1 MNEIVKIVVSLFIGI
16 FSGALTVYTGIGAS
30 IMIPLVIFFGLI
42 KDYRTAVGTMLLVV
56 LTPAFIFPV
65 YSYYK
70 SDRIDLTVGIP
81 IAIGYII
88 GNYITSVYFMD
99 SIKNEIIY
107 LIFGIYSL
115 VVGYIFI
122 KKSKYIF

>member
-1 MNEIVKIVVSLFIGI
+1 MNEIVKIVISLFIGI
-16 FSGALTVYTGIGAS
+16 ISGALTVYTGIGAS
-30 IMIPLVIFFGLI
+30 MMVPLVMFFGLI
-42 KDYRTAVGTMLLVV
+42 KDYRTAVGTMLLSVI
-56 LTPAFIFPV
+56 TPAFIVPV

-70 SDRIDLTVGIP
+70 SDRLDLNIGIP
-81 IAIGYII
+81 VALGYII

-99 SIKNEIIY
+99 SINNEILY

-115 VVGYIFI
+115 IVAYVFI

>member
-1 MNEIVKIVVSLFIGI
+1 MNEIVKIMISLFIGI
-16 FSGALTVYTGIGAS
+16 IGGALTVYTGIGAS
-30 IMIPLVIFFGLI
+30 MMVPLVMFFGLI

-115 VVGYIFI
+115 VVGYVFI